1 MSDRLT
7 ATEAERNQL
16 VDKEFTIDGRTF
28 RVRWVDHHVL
38 MATFLPVHKTEEYG
52 ANAYAWDKKNSAGYV
67 PVEEL
72 PATREEDKG
81 KVSLDTAIS
90 VLTGGHK

>member
-1 MSDRLT
+1 MDKQQ
-7 ATEAERNQL
+7 NQL
-16 VDKEFTIDGRTF
+16 VDKEFKIDGYAF

-38 MATFLPVHKTEEYG
+38 MATFLPPHKTEEYG

-72 PATREEDKG
+72 PATREPEK
-81 KVSLDTAIS
+81 
-90 VLTGGHK
+90 